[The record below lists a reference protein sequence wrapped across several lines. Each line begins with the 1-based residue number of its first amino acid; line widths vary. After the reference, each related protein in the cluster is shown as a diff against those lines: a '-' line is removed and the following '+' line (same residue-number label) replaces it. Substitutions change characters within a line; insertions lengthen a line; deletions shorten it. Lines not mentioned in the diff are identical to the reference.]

1 MLERNFPW
9 YKTMSFKALWIMGL
23 MLAVVV
29 VTMIYV
35 LDTTGD
41 SMVRDSANQRVEAQ
55 VETVAQRLGQLSNS
69 VGTVALSLADSLA
82 LTDSETVIEQKLI
95 SMFSNPNIRDVVA
108 SGGFWPEPYR
118 YDKDQIKAS
127 VFVAFNDDGGY
138 HRIDDYNHTSALPY
152 QLAEWY
158 VPVKLASKRAYWSRA
173 YTDPYTSEP
182 MVTCSVP
189 VVKEGAFVGVVTIDV
204 RLEKLQAFLGRSG
217 EKLGGYMLML
227 DRSGAMM
234 SYPKAKYSDNPEI
247 SPLPSVREI
256 AANEPTFAELALVM
270 SQANQGERLLRQSN
284 QNVLDMA
291 KVIVESSPE
300 MDLGYAVSVASEM
313 LPTHTVFSATERLFI
328 HRLDRDPILDETT
341 IVFGRILPD
350 TSWTLVGALPERLLL
365 VEATKLK
372 NDLFFA
378 MALVAIA
385 LMCIT
390 YIAIHFE
397 VVRPIAKVRNALI
410 QQRPDQPFS
419 PIDYTERDELG
430 LLVAE
435 FNQLSSNLVEARE
448 RAIDAARTKQLF
460 LANISHEI
468 RTPMNGIL
476 GAASLLQD
484 EPMTPKQAEYLSV
497 ISHSS
502 RGLMSLIND
511 LLDFSKMESN
521 HLKLEEA
528 PFDLEQVGCYVRD
541 LLLPTIKNK
550 PQLAFEFTYEEA
562 CPRRFV
568 GDAHRIEQVVLNLV
582 SNALKFTEV
591 GLVRLQIGLKKE
603 NEGYTGVV
611 LRVQDTG
618 VGIPEEKHQL
628 IFDEFQQADTSTT
641 RRFGGSG
648 LGLAITKQLVE
659 LMGGTISVSSE
670 VGRGS
675 QFEVYLPL
683 QIEKDGVDIKGK
695 ELLKQHHNAFAG
707 KHCLLVEDNAINLMI
722 AEKILAKFGFTVDK
736 ATDGVAA
743 LDKANVQGYDI
754 IFMDIQ
760 MPLMDGLEATR
771 QIRATDNFNQY
782 TPIVAMTANVLKD
795 DIWRCISNGMQGHIG
810 KPLRESDIYSVCVK
824 ALSPET
830 QAQPH

>member
-1 MLERNFPW
+1 
-9 YKTMSFKALWIMGL
+9 MSFKALWILGL

-29 VTMIYV
+29 VTIIYV

-69 VGTVALSLADSLA
+69 VGTIALSLATSLSLDDS
-82 LTDSETVIEQKLI
+82 DSEIEQKLAT
-95 SMFSNPNIRDVVA
+95 MFSNPNIHDIVA
-108 SGGFWPEPYR
+108 SGGFWPEPYM
-118 YDKDQIKAS
+118 YDSERVKAS
-127 VFVAFNDDGGY
+127 VFIAVNEDNTY
-138 HRIDDYNHTSALPY
+138 RRIDDYNQATALPY
-152 QLAEWY
+152 QLSEWY
-158 VPVKLASKRAYWSRA
+158 VPVKMSKNHVYWSRA
-173 YTDPYTSEP
+173 YTDPYTNEP
-182 MVTCSVP
+182 MVTASVP
-189 VVKEGAFVGVVTIDV
+189 MFENNTFVGAVTIDV
-204 RLEKLQAFLGRSG
+204 RLEKLQAFLARSG
-217 EKLGGYMLML
+217 QKLGGYMLMF

-234 SYPKAKYSDNPEI
+234 SFPDAKYSDNPEI

-256 AANEPTFAELALVM
+256 ADQEPAFAELALVI
-270 SQANQGERLLRQSN
+270 SQANQGERLLKQSN
-284 QNVLDMA
+284 QNVMDMA
-291 KVIVESSPE
+291 REIVESSPE
-300 MDLGYAVSVASEM
+300 IDLGYAIAVAAEM
-313 LPTHTVFSATERLFI
+313 LPDHSVFRGTERLFI
-328 HRLDRDPILDETT
+328 HRLERDPVLNEATL
-341 IVFGRILPD
+341 VFGRALPE
-350 TSWTLVGALPERLLL
+350 SNWTLVGALPERLLL

-378 MALVAIA
+378 MALVAIV
-385 LMCIT
+385 LMFIT
-390 YIAIHFE
+390 YLAIH
-397 VVRPIAKVRNALI
+397 VQIVRPMAKVRSALSE
-410 QQRPDQPFS
+410 QRGDTPFS

-430 LLVAE
+430 LLVRE
-435 FNQLSSNLVEARE
+435 FNQLSTNLVETRE
-448 RAIDAARTKQLF
+448 RAIEAARAKQLF

-484 EPMTPKQAEYLSV
+484 EPMTPRQAEYLSV

-541 LLLPTIKNK
+541 LMLPTIKNK
-550 PQLAFEFTYEEA
+550 PQLAFEFTYEEL

-568 GDAHRIEQVVLNLV
+568 GDAHRIEQIVLNLV

-591 GLVRLQIGLKKE
+591 GVVRLRVEMKKE
-603 NEGYTGVV
+603 SGGYTGVV
-611 LRVQDTG
+611 ILVQDTG
-618 VGIPEEKHQL
+618 VGIPADKHQL

-675 QFEVYLPL
+675 QFEVFLPL
-683 QIEKDGVDIKGK
+683 QIEKDGIDLKGK
-695 ELLKQHHNAFAG
+695 ELLRQHNNAFSG

-722 AEKILAKFGFTVDK
+722 AEKMLSKFGFIVDK
-736 ATDGVAA
+736 ATDGITAV
-743 LDKANVQGYDI
+743 DKATIRGYDI

-771 QIRATDNFNQY
+771 QIRATENFNQY

-810 KPLRESDIYSVCVK
+810 KPLRENDIYSACVK
-824 ALSPET
+824 ALSAEIEV
-830 QAQPH
+830 